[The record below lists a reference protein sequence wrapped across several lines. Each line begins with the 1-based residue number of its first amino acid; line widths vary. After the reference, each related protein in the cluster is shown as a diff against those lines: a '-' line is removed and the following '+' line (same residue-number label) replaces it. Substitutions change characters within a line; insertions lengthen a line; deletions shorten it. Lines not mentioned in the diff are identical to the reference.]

1 MKIYIYPIT
10 NGSTYKYIYN
20 SDKSFEITLRF
31 SYLYWTVTA
40 TCLTILI
47 ICSTITA
54 DDTIAF
60 NITCVPIYTNY
71 GPLTRVIPSIC
82 VT

>member
-1 MKIYIYPIT
+1 MVVHLNMYITQINLFFVKLLY
-10 NGSTYKYIYN
+10 
-20 SDKSFEITLRF
+20 DF
-31 SYLYWTVTA
+31 SYLYWTVTT
-40 TCLTILI
+40 TCLTNLI

-54 DDTIAF
+54 DYAITFTI
-60 NITCVPIYTNY
+60 TRVLIYTSY

>member
-1 MKIYIYPIT
+1 MVVAINSYITQINLLKLLY
-10 NGSTYKYIYN
+10 
-20 SDKSFEITLRF
+20 DF

-40 TCLTILI
+40 THLTILI

-54 DDTIAF
+54 ESTIAF
-60 NITCVPIYTNY
+60 NITHVPIYTSY

>member
-1 MKIYIYPIT
+1 M
-10 NGSTYKYIYN
+10 NTYTYTSYVTQINLWKLLYV
-20 SDKSFEITLRF
+20 L

-40 TCLTILI
+40 TRLTILI

-54 DDTIAF
+54 EYIIAF
-60 NITCVPIYTNY
+60 NITHVPIYASY
-71 GPLTRVIPSIC
+71 GSLPGVIPGIY

>member
-1 MKIYIYPIT
+1 MVLHINTYITWINLLKLLY
-10 NGSTYKYIYN
+10 
-20 SDKSFEITLRF
+20 DF

-54 DDTIAF
+54 EYTITF
-60 NITCVPIYTNY
+60 NITCVPIYTSY

>member
-1 MKIYIYPIT
+1 MDVRINTYITQINLWKLLY
-10 NGSTYKYIYN
+10 
-20 SDKSFEITLRF
+20 DF
-31 SYLYWTVTA
+31 SYLYWTVTG

-54 DDTIAF
+54 EYTITS
-60 NITCVPIYTNY
+60 NITCVPIYASY
-71 GPLTRVIPSIC
+71 GPLTRVIPGIC